1 MCLRANYES
10 HLMMA
15 TDRSFSASAYS
26 CVVAHLLNSADLR
39 RLFHDVLD
47 PIVIGLMIRK
57 KEGTPNGLNRY
68 IKILVEPDTF
78 MNLTMHV
85 KRGDKFLPDV
95 SLSELEQMH
104 GNEPHGKTKTMLHV
118 AIRRKKG
125 DILDTISKA
134 VGIATSTI
142 HDWLSRLEEGGLER
156 RHDYKSPGRPCR
168 LSEAQKKSLD
178 KDIDQDPTKSGFSRG
193 TWTARLVARHIL
205 NMFGIRYG
213 DSGALRLTRRMNFSV
228 RGVRPVPYNSATVG
242 ELVEYVQDTIRQA
255 KERDG
260 NGYKIVFVDFAGFAD
275 SPASRRGIRRRGGRD
290 TVRTNC
296 SKKTVKVAGALGKG
310 TLDVQFHESA
320 NTESAVALLEYLR
333 RRYGKVYAIMDNA
346 GAHTSRAMETYIES
360 TKGDVVR
367 RFLPPR
373 TPQHNSIEV
382 EWRELKRALSATFF
396 GGFDKLQKRII
407 RLLRSGEVAIVKMID
422 YVFEAIGPQKGP
434 WPKAR
439 RMPVEPPSCT
449 A

>member
-1 MCLRANYES
+1 MQANQQDEC
-10 HLMMA
+10 HK
-15 TDRSFSASAYS
+15 R
-26 CVVAHLLNSADLR
+26 
-39 RLFHDVLD
+39 
-47 PIVIGLMIRK
+47 IVIGLMIRK

-95 SLSELEQMH
+95 SLSELEQTH
-104 GNEPHGKTKTMLHV
+104 RNEPHGKTKTMLHV

-242 ELVEYVQDTIRQA
+242 ELAEYVQDTIRQA

-320 NTESAVALLEYLR
+320 NTESAVALLECLR

>member
-1 MCLRANYES
+1 
-10 HLMMA
+10 
-15 TDRSFSASAYS
+15 
-26 CVVAHLLNSADLR
+26 
-39 RLFHDVLD
+39 
-47 PIVIGLMIRK
+47 
-57 KEGTPNGLNRY
+57 
-68 IKILVEPDTF
+68 
-78 MNLTMHV
+78 MNLTTHV

-104 GNEPHGKTKTMLHV
+104 RNEPHGKTKTMLHV

-142 HDWLSRLEEGGLER
+142 HDWLSRLKEGGLER